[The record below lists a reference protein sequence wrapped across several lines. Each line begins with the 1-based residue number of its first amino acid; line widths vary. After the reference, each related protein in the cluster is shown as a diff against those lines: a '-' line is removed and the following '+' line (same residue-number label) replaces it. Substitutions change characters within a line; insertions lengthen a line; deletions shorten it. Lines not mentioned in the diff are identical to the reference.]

1 LSLDVVEVLKRLFM
15 TGQEDPSNRY
25 SPKDMLIVLKEIAE
39 DGELTREEIPTEKS
53 IESWISRYS
62 RISKRELAKR
72 MLGDNVDDESS
83 EKSEVI
89 DRSENE
95 EEPSSSRLGASESKR

>member
-1 LSLDVVEVLKRLFM
+1 M
-15 TGQEDPSNRY
+15 MGQEGPSNRY

-39 DGELTREEIPTEKS
+39 NGELTREEISTEKS

-62 RISKRELAKR
+62 RTSKRELAKR

-83 EKSEVI
+83 EESEVI

-95 EEPSSSRLGASESKR
+95 EEPSSSRLGANESKRRGKKRKMPYDN